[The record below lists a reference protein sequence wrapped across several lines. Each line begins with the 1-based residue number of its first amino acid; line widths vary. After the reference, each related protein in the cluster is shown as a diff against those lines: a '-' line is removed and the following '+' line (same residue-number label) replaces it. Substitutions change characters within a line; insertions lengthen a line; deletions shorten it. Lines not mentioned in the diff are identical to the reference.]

1 MSRSGHGAS
10 RMRRRTIGRAGF
22 TLIELLVAVAML
34 ALIMGLSVGRI
45 SAIITRQ
52 RVNRAAIA
60 VSNDLQ
66 AAFTLALRDRKPVQ
80 IRFDTT
86 TMTLSVRDGVSGAVF
101 RSTSLTAFDMNSS
114 NVALSRPSVSI
125 YPAGLANDSLSIT
138 LSATI
143 GDATYTQQVRMGRG
157 GLVRIQ

>member
-1 MSRSGHGAS
+1 MSRSGHDAS
-10 RMRRRTIGRAGF
+10 QSIRRLVGRAGF
-22 TLIELLVAVAML
+22 TLIEMLVVVTML
-34 ALIMGLSVGRI
+34 ALIMGVSVGRI

-66 AAFTLALRDRKPVQ
+66 TAFALALRDRKPVQ

-86 TMTLSVRDGVSGAVF
+86 TMALSVRDVASGAVF
-101 RSTSLTAFDMNSS
+101 RTTSLTAFNMNAS
-114 NVALSRPSVSI
+114 NVSVSRPSVSV

-138 LSATI
+138 FSATI
-143 GDATYTQQVRMGRG
+143 GDATYTQIVRMGRG
-157 GLVRIQ
+157 GLVQIR